1 MTMDPI
7 NPELAPRLLVV
18 DDEQVQLEALCE
30 VLRQEGHEVLGCPTP
45 EEALVALRRQR
56 FDILLSD
63 LHLPQMDG
71 IALTRQALAI
81 DPDIV
86 PVLMTGQGTIST
98 AVEAM
103 KVGAHDFV
111 LKPFRIAS
119 MRPVLA
125 RALEVRRLRLKN
137 RQLADAVAQRTAQ
150 LEAANRELDAFAA
163 RIAHDLR
170 GPLLGMLGFVRVV
183 RDDNTERLDVQ
194 SLGYLERVIIAGERA
209 DRMIADLLAFARLGD
224 SPIRREPVEL
234 DAVLREAR
242 QMLDPQT
249 GGRAIEWRIGS
260 LPTVRGDPSL
270 LEQVF
275 VNLLS
280 NALKFTRTREHARIE
295 VASRTDRQIGHT
307 ISVRDNGVG
316 FDPAQAGRLF
326 IPFQRLHRAD
336 QFEGSGI
343 GLAHVKRIVDRH
355 GGSVR
360 VESQP
365 DKGATFLVTL
375 PT

>member
-1 MTMDPI
+1 MDP
-7 NPELAPRLLVV
+7 NSDPAAQLLVV
-18 DDEQVQLEALCE
+18 DDETSQLLALCAM
-30 VLRQEGHEVLGCPTP
+30 LREEGHEVVGCATP
-45 EEALVALRRQR
+45 NEALEALRGQR

-71 IALTRQALAI
+71 IALTRRALAI
-81 DPDIV
+81 DPDLV
-86 PVLMTGQGTIST
+86 PVLMTGQGAIST

-103 KVGAHDFV
+103 KVGALDYV

-125 RALEVRRLRLKN
+125 RALEVRRLRLTN
-137 RQLADAVAQRTAQ
+137 RQLADAVTRHTAQ

-170 GPLLGMLGFVRVV
+170 GPLLGMLGFARVV
-183 RDDNTERLDVQ
+183 RDDNSKRLDAQ
-194 SLGYLERVIIAGERA
+194 SLGYLQRIITAGERA
-209 DRMIADLLAFARLGD
+209 ERMIADLLAFARLGD
-224 SPIRREPVEL
+224 APIRREPVEL
-234 DAVLREAR
+234 DAVLRRAR
-242 QMLDPQT
+242 QMLEPQAE
-249 GGRAIEWRIGS
+249 GRAIEWRIAR

-280 NALKFTRTREHARIE
+280 NALKFTRTRERARIE
-295 VASRTDRQIGHT
+295 VGSETDPHAGHT
-307 ISVRDNGVG
+307 VWVRDNGVG
-316 FDPAQAGRLF
+316 FDPAYAGRLF

-343 GLAHVKRIVDRH
+343 GLAHVKRIVERH

-365 DKGATFLVTL
+365 DQGATFMVKL
-375 PT
+375 PD

>member
-1 MTMDPI
+1 MDRT
-7 NPELAPRLLVV
+7 NPEPTPRLLVV
-18 DDEQVQLEALCE
+18 DDELSQLQALCA
-30 VLRQEGHEVLGCPTP
+30 VLREEGHEVVGCATP
-45 EEALVALRRQR
+45 DEALDALRQQR
-56 FDILLSD
+56 FDVLLSD

-103 KVGAHDFV
+103 KVGALDYV
-111 LKPFRIAS
+111 LKPFRIAW

-125 RALEVRRLRLKN
+125 RALEVRRLRLHN

-170 GPLLGMLGFVRVV
+170 GPLLGMLGFARVV
-183 RDDNTERLDVQ
+183 RDDNREQLDGQ
-194 SLGYLERVIIAGERA
+194 SLGYLERIIVAGERA
-209 DRMIADLLAFARLGD
+209 DRMIGDLLAFARLGD

-234 DAVLREAR
+234 DAVLRRAR
-242 QMLDPQT
+242 QMIDPEAE
-249 GGRAIEWRIGS
+249 GRAVEWRVGS
-260 LPTVRGDPSL
+260 LPTVQGDPSL

-280 NALKFTRTREHARIE
+280 NALKFTRTRERARIE
-295 VASRTDRQIGHT
+295 VGSRSEPSVGYTVW
-307 ISVRDNGVG
+307 VRDNGVG
-316 FDPAQAGRLF
+316 FEATQAGRLF

-343 GLAHVKRIVDRH
+343 GLAHVKRIVERH
-355 GGSVR
+355 GGTVR
-360 VESQP
+360 VESQL
-365 DKGATFLVTL
+365 DQGATFFITL
-375 PT
+375 PG